1 MLKNRGLVAS
11 ALLVV
16 GLVLLAGGGFIQFHD
31 FSGFGSDQWNLPL
44 GYVAAVLGIAAVVVA
59 WPLPKARTLLGIE
72 LAVLSVLLIVLG
84 VANTGFRFV
93 WARDEFELAAF
104 EFILLVLAVILSG
117 TALSVRLSAG
127 WPLRIVAYVCG
138 TALLGYLAVRVGTAY
153 YDRTMCT
160 GDDTTD
166 CLALLG
172 GLFWGAGAVAVCLLA
187 IVVIEIALWRRRRT
201 SAMPVGQ

>member
-1 MLKNRGLVAS
+1 MLKNRGLIAS

-16 GLVLLAGGGFIQFHD
+16 GLVLLAVGGFVQFHD
-31 FSGFGSDQWNLPL
+31 FTGHGSEEWNLPL
-44 GYVAAVLGIAAVVVA
+44 GFVAAVLGIAAVVIA
-59 WPLPKARTLLGIE
+59 WPLPKARIWLGAE

-104 EFILLVLAVILSG
+104 EFLLLLLAVVLIG

-127 WPLRIVAYVCG
+127 WPLRVVAYVLG
-138 TALLGYLAVRVGTAY
+138 TALLSYLAVRVGTAY

-172 GLFWGAGAVAVCLLA
+172 GLFWGVGAFVVCLVA
-187 IVVIEIALWRRRRT
+187 IVVTEIVLWRRRRT
-201 SAMPVGQ
+201 SAMSVAR